1 MSVASPSRGPLV
13 PPLRLAGVGLSIAG
27 RRLLSDIDLT
37 VARGRRLVILGPN
50 GAGKSLLLRVCMG
63 LIAPTEG
70 RVVLAGGPVRPG
82 RHALVFQRPVM
93 LRRSVAGNIAYPLK
107 LHRVPDAE
115 RRVEAALDRFGL
127 RPLARQPARALSG
140 GEQQRLAL
148 ARAWVMS
155 PELMLLDEPCAALDP
170 SASRQVEA
178 ILRSFSD
185 EGMTIVVTTHDLA
198 QARRLADDVAFL
210 DRGRLGEHGAAA
222 DFFPTPRTPEA
233 RAFLNGELTW

>member
-1 MSVASPSRGPLV
+1 MGT
-13 PPLRLAGVGLSIAG
+13 
-27 RRLLSDIDLT
+27 RRLLSGIDLT
-37 VARGRRLVILGPN
+37 VAPGRRLVILGPN
-50 GAGKSLLLRVCMG
+50 GAGKSLLLRVCLG

-70 RVVLAGGPVRPG
+70 RVIVGGPVRPG
-82 RHALVFQRPVM
+82 RHALVFQRPVL
-93 LRRSVAGNIAYPLK
+93 LRRSVASNIAYPLT
-107 LHRVPDAE
+107 LHRVPAAARLVD
-115 RRVEAALDRFGL
+115 AALDRFGL

-148 ARAWVMS
+148 ARAWVMA

-185 EGMTIVVTTHDLA
+185 EGMTLVITTHDLA

-210 DRGRLGEHGAAA
+210 DRGRLVEHGAAGA
-222 DFFPTPRTPEA
+222 FFPTPRSAAA
-233 RAFLNGELTW
+233 RAFLNGDLTW